1 MRRLKAFF
9 RNWRTDRRGNFAM
22 IFAIALIPIITAAG
36 AAVDISRAYV
46 VETRL
51 KAALDAAALAVGGA
65 PGQSNAQI
73 QQMAQAFFAAN
84 YPAGKIGVPS
94 ALTVSQDG
102 NTVTLK
108 VSADM
113 PTTLMGIVG
122 IDTMSIGA
130 NSQVTRMGKKLEVA
144 LVLDNTG
151 SMGSN
156 SKMTTL
162 KTAAKNLI
170 TIISTAALNPGDVKV
185 AIVPFTVDVNV
196 GTSNESAT
204 WLRWD
209 EFPSTGGN
217 NGNGNNG
224 NGNNGNGNNSN
235 NGNKWGGCTIF
246 QIIFGQCNNSGGN
259 SGSHADWDGCVM
271 DRDQDY
277 DVKNTLPPTGSGSSG
292 DEKRYPASD
301 NAECDLQ
308 VIKPLSSDWAALKNH
323 IDNMKSAGNT
333 NTTIGLAWGWNM
345 LTPGAPLSVAAA
357 PASNLD
363 KVIVFLTDGDNTK
376 NRWTSS
382 ESSIN
387 ARTKLVCDNIKAD
400 GIKIYSVRVLNGNA
414 TLIRDCATDPSMYY
428 SVNAASELDSVFTSI
443 AQSLSNLRLSR

>member
-1 MRRLKAFF
+1 MRRLQTFF
-9 RNWRTDRRGNFAM
+9 RNWRTDRRGNFAT

-65 PGQSNAQI
+65 TGQTNAQI

-94 ALTVSQDG
+94 ALTVAQNG
-102 NTVTLK
+102 NTVTLT

-122 IDTMSIGA
+122 IDTLNVGA

-196 GTSNESAT
+196 GTSNESAN

-209 EFPSTGGN
+209 EFPSTGN
-217 NGNGNNG
+217 NGNNGNNG
-224 NGNNGNGNNSN
+224 NGNNGNG
-235 NGNKWGGCTIF
+235 WGGCTIF

-277 DVKNTLPPTGSGSSG
+277 DVKNTLPPTGSSSG
-292 DEKRYPASD
+292 DEKRYPASESDSD

-308 VIKPLSSDWAALKNH
+308 VIKPLSSDWAALKSH

-357 PASNLD
+357 SASNLD

-387 ARTKLVCDNIKAD
+387 ARTKLVCDNIKAN

-414 TLIRDCATDPSMYY
+414 TLIRDCATNPGMYY
-428 SVNAASELDSVFTSI
+428 SVNTASELDSVFTSI
-443 AQSLSNLRLSR
+443 AQSLSNLRLSK